1 MGVASKMPAFEKNE
15 PRERVALLASLLHD
29 LGHGPFSHAF
39 EQAEKARLQSCL
51 GAYKDHVEWTA
62 AIIRR
67 KNGGVQKA
75 LGEKLSEEIAKLLTS
90 EPSDLY
96 AAVVSSSF
104 DADRL
109 DYLQRD
115 KLMTGS
121 GAGGIDYEWLID
133 NLRTTKISSGSD
145 AEDGEQPTEMITTFC
160 FAEKAAQAAEAFILA
175 RYHLYSQVYF
185 HHTTRGFQQVLA
197 EFLKRLAAIVHEKK
211 LGTVCLPPDHP
222 LAVYYAADPPSVD
235 HYLAL
240 DDTSV
245 WSAIEAATRGAD
257 AEI

>member
-1 MGVASKMPAFEKNE
+1 
-15 PRERVALLASLLHD
+15 
-29 LGHGPFSHAF
+29 
-39 EQAEKARLQSCL
+39 
-51 GAYKDHVEWTA
+51 
-62 AIIRR
+62 
-67 KNGGVQKA
+67 
-75 LGEKLSEEIAKLLTS
+75 
-90 EPSDLY
+90 
-96 AAVVSSSF
+96 
-104 DADRL
+104 
-109 DYLQRD
+109 
-115 KLMTGS
+115 MTGS

-175 RYHLYSQVYF
+175 RYHLPQVYF

-257 AEI
+257 AEIQDLAVRLRDRRRLKAIEIATVNPTSIDKARHQFIQANLSSEIGKTIFVDRAPLMVYDSSRPNFNTIKIESF